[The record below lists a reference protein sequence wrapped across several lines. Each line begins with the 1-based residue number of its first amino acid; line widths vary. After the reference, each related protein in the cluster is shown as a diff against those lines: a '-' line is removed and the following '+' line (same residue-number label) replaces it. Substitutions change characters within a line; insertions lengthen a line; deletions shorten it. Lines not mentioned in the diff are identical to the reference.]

1 MDKQTKLKRNEYML
15 SVEMDSETVMMNI
28 ESGNYFGINNVG
40 SHIWDLL
47 ESEDTI
53 QNILDSVQQHFE
65 TNNDDTV
72 ETDIVAFLNDMLEQD
87 LIAMVDEA

>member
-1 MDKQTKLKRNEYML
+1 
-15 SVEMDSETVMMNI
+15 
-28 ESGNYFGINNVG
+28 
-40 SHIWDLL
+40 LL